1 MSNMSPQVRTF
12 NGGIWREL
20 EELTRDWARKYGRL
34 YVATGPV
41 LTQPGLDQIG
51 QNGVTAPSAYYKVL
65 LAKDRAIAFLM
76 PNAPSDRPVMDYA
89 CSIDAVEAATGI
101 DFFPGIL
108 KGSEESLEAECDRS
122 LWPVSTK
129 RYERRLKQ
137 WNKQ

>member
-1 MSNMSPQVRTF
+1 MAFDETAIKETFFMSNMSPQVRTF

-51 QNGVTAPSAYYKVL
+51 QNGVT
-65 LAKDRAIAFLM
+65 
-76 PNAPSDRPVMDYA
+76 APSDRPVMDYA